1 MTHTA
6 EEITNNHHHHHP
18 QYFTTVTEP
27 AWEAKRLSSFG
38 FLGGWLRLARFT
50 AAAAVSDDALLQT
63 KAISPVWSRG
73 GERQGKH

>member
-18 QYFTTVTEP
+18 QYFTTLREP
-27 AWEAKRLSSFG
+27 ALEAKRLSSFG

-50 AAAAVSDDALLQT
+50 VAAVSCDALLQT
-63 KAISPVWSRG
+63 KAISPVCSRG
-73 GERQGKH
+73 GERQGKL